1 MAFNIEQLQTLVY
14 PFAGDDPETD
24 IMLFFT
30 DNKNEPRSINVR
42 RCIET
47 DEEFTGNPF
56 GYSGQELDDFIT
68 ACPRVPEKPIEFEF
82 QSVTDEN
89 AIELESNFKNSD
101 GLVFAYQNVYKNG
114 YVSSLSSFS
123 KVAYPPSIATL
134 GNRTPEEVSVSNA
147 MLLTIPKQNNEVR
160 SIRILYKEG
169 DGGVWK
175 LIDQVGANED
185 LNNVNYTFLGDE
197 ETAGVYR
204 FYKERIYP
212 IIPLNESSKNF
223 DKLPAIAQSQAVSGN
238 RLMYGNYQDGFDQVP
253 TSSSATVVYQ
263 DRLTDL
269 KVFDIEC
276 KSIVYRGKMAAFTV
290 DTSGLPEII
299 SSGLYQIN
307 IKFKP
312 TRNIH
317 VYTEQQ
323 SYLGSQHR
331 TVNEVT
337 SFDDEFT
344 GSPLGLNGV
353 TSFGFTEDERL
364 RLDGGVVPVNSA
376 SSDSIKSLR
385 LFAPSSGNN
394 GVANAT
400 WSDVAGGPSATKLGS
415 SPAAPL
421 ILGVK
426 EIPISF
432 TFNVQNSITNS
443 DVSDIIDILISSSD
457 PNNVL
462 DAQTQPVNVSN
473 LLLSQFNIDLI
484 NTGSEGSGV
493 IKPLVELD
501 LGLSSEQ
508 QFDQTSSFA
517 ELVCVVDPFDTGQ
530 EAGGCG
536 GFFIVNKAD
545 ITFRMMKVPTN
556 NPGPAEVG
564 NFESYNWNESV
575 TQTGTKKGYY
585 FEVESIDADYDNS
598 FFSCFPKPAMG
609 RGEVGSDGDR
619 VSFKPDTPWRIFDNA
634 GAVEGGT
641 QRNIFWPYV
650 RGSKLSSFNGTRAFV
665 ADSYSQGILY
675 AMPDGMD
682 SSIEDEFGN
691 KETREDAVPY
701 RIGSWLVLNSNGVNS
716 DAFDSWYGAEI
727 DFTACPQGTAFS
739 AMPPETVDL
748 LDVRSYGNFNDFT
761 DGFSHFL
768 GRRHVSFSGGT
779 GFSTQESLS
788 KTWRGYITAF
798 NYNASNNQQLCVVD
812 GDCGPGGQMSPSNP
826 FSDSTL
832 DISGDLENIVT
843 PAFNLGDAL
852 TGTVGEIVGD
862 FTDGQF
868 GAFPPEGID
877 ENPTGSVP
885 VHNRFGSVWN
895 TTLLGL
901 VTNMPYVDFTSF
913 YLSVSSTEDTASLS
927 PVKEGALDA
936 LAFNNITVDSNF
948 ATLADTELSF
958 KTRASHD
965 FGVVYYDK
973 RGRRSTVNKLDSV
986 YVPGYS
992 DEERPGSPKGATS
1005 IRLKLNHK
1013 APEWADRYKIF
1024 YSNRN
1029 EAKRFIQYVAGDA
1042 FIEKNADSGKNKIY
1056 VSLNYLQGSRMSYS
1070 SSYGARDKDTDEP
1083 TLYRYSKGDKL
1094 RVISYYKND
1103 TEREFLPPSYE
1114 FTVLSV
1120 ETLSDLLEDHPLY
1133 SDGAI
1138 SGTNEDVEKLKRNGQ
1153 FVVLTDNSNASGFTA
1168 LDIASNASNWAKRC
1182 VFEIVSPLKESVD
1195 ETQPY
1200 FETSYGGKVAYSSS
1214 LSQELGEPS
1223 YVHQQPAGG
1232 HLIEE
1237 GDVFFRSVPLNTR
1250 EYANNEFVDLIAV
1263 DEEGNDNSQSRF
1275 LPYYLETEAL
1285 TDLYRA
1291 VAKGYGKPNFIDN
1304 DAFRKRMETSVI
1316 FSEKTKPNQFRLRH
1330 TSFSDQDQ
1338 NSFDLPQKHGDLNYI
1353 AGEDEYITT
1362 LQENKVAVIPVE
1374 RSITSTAGGTDSLNI
1389 SDKVLNSA
1397 KFYFGEGGPAG
1408 NPESVV
1414 VVDGYIY
1421 FADKH
1426 NKRISRLAPGGQT
1439 VENISDLGMEE
1450 YFRRQFDRL
1459 LSSSAQLNN
1468 SDIRIPCGFDP
1479 MENEFIV
1486 SFLRPNDINSTV
1498 QEGQFTAAPLSSSLA
1513 DLELNGHEPFVNT
1526 ISFDHSGGK
1535 SWKTRYSFNSTN
1547 YSNINN
1553 NLISFKKSGAHF
1565 VWDHGKNN
1573 SRNKFHGTRYMSMIK
1588 PVSVA
1593 QKSMGPSATKLYN
1606 ALSLE
1611 GRYDWPAIIKT
1622 HAETATISTFN
1633 NYEGTKYSAIPKS
1646 KNSSSTS
1653 NVKVVGIVESGILG
1667 GVDLLDIK
1675 FVSPLPASLAIGE
1688 GTQIALRAP
1697 NGNVFDPSDI
1707 VQITHPVKKINEYTL
1722 RYQLQPGSPMESAES
1737 FTGSTI
1743 IHVSN
1748 PAVYGDNLRDKYATV
1763 MLLNNSEEEA
1773 ELYSVNLEVSPSK
1786 LDPSS

>member
-1 MAFNIEQLQTLVY
+1 MPFNAQQLQEHVFPY
-14 PFAGDDPETD
+14 VGDDPETD

-68 ACPRVPEKPIEFEF
+68 ACPRVPEQPIQFEF
-82 QSVTDEN
+82 QTVTDEN
-89 AIELESNFKNSD
+89 AVELESNFKNSD

-134 GNRTPEEVSVSNA
+134 GNRTPEEVSVSNT
-147 MLLTIPKQNNEVR
+147 MLLTIPKQNNEVG

-223 DKLPAIAQSQAVSGN
+223 DKLPAIAQSQAISGN

-253 TSSSATVVYQ
+253 TSSSATVVYK

-269 KVFDIEC
+269 KIFDIDC

-317 VYTEQQ
+317 VYTERQ

-344 GSPLGLNGV
+344 GPPLGLGNV
-353 TSFGFTEDERL
+353 TSFGFAEDERL
-364 RLDGGVVPVNSA
+364 RLEGGVVPVNAA

-385 LFAPSSGNN
+385 LFSSTGDS

-432 TFNVQNSITNS
+432 TFNVQDFITNS

-462 DAQTQPVNVSN
+462 NAQIQSVNVSN

-484 NTGSEGSGV
+484 NTSSESSGV

-501 LGLSSEQ
+501 LGLSNEQ

-545 ITFRMMKVPTN
+545 IKFRMMKVPTQ
-556 NPGPAEVG
+556 NPDSTIG

-619 VSFKPDTPWRIFDNA
+619 VSFKPDTPWRIFDNE

-650 RGSKLSSFNGTRAFV
+650 RGSKLSSFNGTRAYV

-691 KETREDAVPY
+691 NETREDAVPY

-716 DAFDSWYGAEI
+716 DAFNNWYGAEI
-727 DFTACPQGTAFS
+727 DFTACPQGTVFS
-739 AMPPETVDL
+739 AMPSETVDL
-748 LDVRSYGNFNDFT
+748 LDIRSYGNFNYFT

-768 GRRHVSFSGGT
+768 GRRHISFSGGT

-788 KTWRGYITAF
+788 KTWRGYITSF
-798 NYNASNNQQLCVVD
+798 NYNASNNENLCVVD

-832 DISGDLENIVT
+832 DVSGDLENIVT
-843 PAFNLGDAL
+843 PAFNLGDVL

-868 GAFPPEGID
+868 GTFPPEGVD
-877 ENPTGSVP
+877 ESPTGSVP

-913 YLSVSSTEDTASLS
+913 YLSVSSTEDAASLS

-948 ATLADTELSF
+948 ATLAETELSF

-1005 IRLKLNHK
+1005 INLKLNHK

-1029 EAKRFIQYVAGDA
+1029 EAKKFIQYVAGDA

-1114 FTVLSV
+1114 FTVLGV
-1120 ETLSDLLEDHPLY
+1120 ETLNDLLEDHPLY

-1138 SGTNEDVEKLKRNGQ
+1138 SGTNEDAEKLKRNGQ

-1168 LDIASNASNWAKRC
+1168 LDIASNASNWTKRC
-1182 VFEIVSPLKESVD
+1182 IFEIVSPLKESVD

-1200 FETSYGGKVAYSSS
+1200 FETSYGGKVVYSDS
-1214 LSQELGEPS
+1214 LSEELGEPS
-1223 YVHQQPAGG
+1223 YIHQQPTTG

-1250 EYANNEFVDLIAV
+1250 EYANNEFIDLIAV

-1285 TDLYRA
+1285 TDLYRT

-1304 DAFRKRMETSVI
+1304 DAFRKRMEASVI

-1338 NSFDLPQKHGDLNYI
+1338 NSFNLPQKHGDLNYI

-1374 RSITSTAGGTDSLNI
+1374 RSIISTAAGTDSLNI

-1459 LSSSAQLNN
+1459 LSSSTQLNN

-1498 QEGQFTAAPLSSSLA
+1498 QEGKFTTTPLSSSLA

-1547 YSNINN
+1547 YSNVNN
-1553 NLISFKKSGAHF
+1553 NFISFKKSGIYF

-1573 SRNKFHGTRYMSMIK
+1573 TRNKFHGAKYMSMIK

-1653 NVKVVGIVESGILG
+1653 NVKAVGIVESGVL
-1667 GVDLLDIK
+1667 VDEDLFDIK
-1675 FVSPLPASLAIGE
+1675 FVSPLPASLTIGE
-1688 GTQIALRAP
+1688 GTQVALRT
-1697 NGNVFDPSDI
+1697 PSGSVI
-1707 VQITHPVKKINEYTL
+1707 ESGQLLRPIEKIDEYTL
-1722 RYQLQPGSPMESAES
+1722 RYQLQSDPGVVSVDHYV
-1737 FTGSTI
+1737 GLTI
-1743 IHVSN
+1743 IHISN